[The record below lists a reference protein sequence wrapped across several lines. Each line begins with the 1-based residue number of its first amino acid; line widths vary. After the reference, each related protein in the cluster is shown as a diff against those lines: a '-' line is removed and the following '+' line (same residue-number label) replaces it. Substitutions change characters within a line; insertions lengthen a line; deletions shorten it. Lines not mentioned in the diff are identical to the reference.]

1 MTTINPNSF
10 QAYIR
15 TTEDATN
22 FLSIL
27 GTLNNEVFKKNT
39 TLDEILEQDVSY
51 QKGLTIKKIAAT
63 HKVDLQ
69 NRAEVPAFITK
80 LTESINELPTV
91 HLTLAFAPRRQL
103 ITVMSQWF
111 MVNFQQVVLLDIKVD
126 KSIMGGSIVEF
137 NGKRQDYSLRKQVED
152 IPNEKN

>member
-1 MTTINPNSF
+1 MTTINPNSL

-27 GTLNNEVFKKNT
+27 GTLSNEVFKKNT
-39 TLDEILEQDVSY
+39 TLEDILEHEVSY

-63 HKVDLQ
+63 HNVDLQ
-69 NRAEVPAFITK
+69 NRTEIPTFITK
-80 LTESINELPTV
+80 LTETITTLPTV

-103 ITVMSQWF
+103 ITVISQWF
-111 MVNFQQVVLLDIKVD
+111 IVNFQQVVLLDIKVD
-126 KSIMGGSIVEF
+126 PSIMGGSIVEF
-137 NGKRQDYSLRKQVED
+137 NGKRQDYSLKKQAEQ
-152 IPNEKN
+152 IPSDKN